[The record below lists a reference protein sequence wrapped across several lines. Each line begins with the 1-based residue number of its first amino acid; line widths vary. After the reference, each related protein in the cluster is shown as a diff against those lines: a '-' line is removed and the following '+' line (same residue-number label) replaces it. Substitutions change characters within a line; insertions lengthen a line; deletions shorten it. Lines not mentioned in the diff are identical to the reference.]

1 MLIISLIYSIYKNFK
16 KQPLILFFPIR
27 NRGDNKKALQK
38 ARLNIL
44 EIVIKQ
50 NQSSASGSSSPIISV
65 VKCPASARILFSISS
80 ATAGFSVKYLLAFSR
95 P

>member
-16 KQPLILFFPIR
+16 KQLLILFFPIR
-27 NRGDNKKALQK
+27 NRGNKKALQK

>member
-16 KQPLILFFPIR
+16 KQPLILFLPIR
-27 NRGDNKKALQK
+27 NRGNKKALQK

-80 ATAGFSVKYLLAFSR
+80 ATAGFSVRYLLAFSR

>member
-16 KQPLILFFPIR
+16 KQLLILFLQIR
-27 NRGDNKKALQK
+27 DRGNKKALQK

>member
-27 NRGDNKKALQK
+27 NRGNKKALQK

-80 ATAGFSVKYLLAFSR
+80 ATAGFSVRYLLAFSR